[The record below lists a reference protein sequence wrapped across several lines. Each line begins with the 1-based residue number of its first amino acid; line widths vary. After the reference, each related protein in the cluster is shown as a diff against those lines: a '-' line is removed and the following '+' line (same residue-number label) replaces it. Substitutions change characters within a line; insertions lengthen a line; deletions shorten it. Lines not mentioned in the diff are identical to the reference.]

1 MRTLKEIKRLLN
13 EDHVR
18 DEEHQEEAEMVLAN
32 LRQIAAQAK
41 ELHDLM
47 LDVDDVEEWVQEKI
61 AVAAHDIE
69 SILGYAKFYQELGE
83 EEEEMEDDL
92 EGEEMEDEG
101 DEEVEADVEVEE
113 ELPVE
118 EEGKVDATKVLTEAF
133 SYRLR
138 SRLRG

>member
-1 MRTLKEIKRLLN
+1 MRSLKEIKRLLN

-61 AVAAHDIE
+61 AVASAMID
-69 SILGYAKFYQELGE
+69 SIHNYLKYKQ
-83 EEEEMEDDL
+83 
-92 EGEEMEDEG
+92 
-101 DEEVEADVEVEE
+101 
-113 ELPVE
+113 
-118 EEGKVDATKVLTEAF
+118 
-133 SYRLR
+133 
-138 SRLRG
+138 